1 MSFNK
6 LSVKSLKHLIS
17 TFKKE
22 HNLANYSKLKKKEL
36 VALLE
41 QKFTLKDG
49 QMFLKYDTVPPPVQ
63 KVKKRIVPE
72 LISALPPPPVQKVK
86 KRIVPELISALP
98 PPPVQKVKKRIVPEL
113 ISALPPVQKAK
124 KRIVPELISAP
135 TSTPI
140 PQPSNGLTTGQ
151 QTYVSA
157 INKIENREN
166 ARRNYAK
173 EQAFF
178 NRIKGK

>member
-49 QMFLKYDTVPPPVQ
+49 QMFLKYDTV
-63 KVKKRIVPE
+63 
-72 LISALPPPPVQKVK
+72 
-86 KRIVPELISALP
+86 

-178 NRIKGK
+178 NRIKVNN

>member
-49 QMFLKYDTVPPPVQ
+49 QMFLKNNT
-63 KVKKRIVPE
+63 
-72 LISALPPPPVQKVK
+72 APPVQKVK

-178 NRIKGK
+178 NRIKVNN